1 MRVFLLAFGFS
12 EHTRMLG
19 EILADRAE
27 VTIALPDDGDASREI
42 RGVDL
47 RPFADV
53 RLRDP
58 VGQMRVCSALRRDIH
73 RIAPDVLHVQ
83 QGHLWFNAVLPTL
96 RPPLALSVHDHRH
109 HVGDAVSRKTPQ
121 WVMDFGFRRAG
132 RLMVHSETVKRGL
145 IAVCDIPAASV
156 DVLPPPLTGPLP
168 ETFTI
173 PPCEPPTVLLF
184 GRLWP
189 YKGLG
194 VLLRAQ
200 PLVSRAIPDARF
212 VIAGQGE
219 SLDSY
224 RRQMADAGC
233 FHVINRWIGTD
244 ERAELFRAA
253 TVVVLPYL
261 EATQSGILPVAFGH
275 ARPVVATRVGAI
287 PEVVEDGAT
296 GLLVR
301 PEDEEALAAALIRLL
316 GDRDL
321 QQRLSSAARSYA
333 ERELSPGR
341 MADAT
346 IASYERLIAS
356 V

>member
-19 EILADRAE
+19 EILADRAD
-27 VTIALPDDGDASREI
+27 VTVALPDDGESAVIS
-42 RGVDL
+42 GVTL

-58 VGQMRVCSALRRDIH
+58 AGQVRVCSALRREIH
-73 RIAPDVLHVQ
+73 RAAPDVLHIQ

-96 RPPLALSVHDHRH
+96 RPPVVLSVHDHRH

-132 RLMVHSETVKRGL
+132 RLMVHSEAVKRGL
-145 IAVCDIPAASV
+145 IEVCEIPAASV
-156 DVLPPPLTGPLP
+156 DVLPPPLTGRLP
-168 ETFTI
+168 ETFTE
-173 PPCEPPTVLLF
+173 PPCDPPTILFF

-200 PLVSRAIPDARF
+200 PIVSRAIPEARF

-219 SLDSY
+219 SLDGY
-224 RRQMADAGC
+224 RRQMADGGC
-233 FHVINRWIGTD
+233 FRVINRWIGTD

-253 TVVVLPYL
+253 TLVVLPYL

-275 ARPVVATRVGAI
+275 ARAVVATRVGAI
-287 PEVVEDGAT
+287 PEVVKDGET
-296 GLLVR
+296 GLLV
-301 PEDEEALAAALIRLL
+301 PPDDEEALAAALIRLL
-316 GDRDL
+316 RDTTL
-321 QQRLSSAARSYA
+321 QCKLSSAARAYA
-333 ERELSPGR
+333 ERELSPAR

-346 IASYERLIAS
+346 IASYERLVAGDR
-356 V
+356 